1 MPEPEPELEPEPEP
15 EPELEPEL
23 GAELVD
29 GGGLEGLGAGV
40 LAVVEPPA
48 VPDPL
53 WGGLAGTTPSSAF
66 AGLEDWPLPPL
77 HLPPA
82 QIAAQSSD
90 LNVPAGYKLG
100 SLKSARFRWSTS
112 ARSRLC

>member
-15 EPELEPEL
+15 EPELA
-23 GAELVD
+23 AELVD

-40 LAVVEPPA
+40 LAVVGPPA

-53 WGGLAGTTPSSAF
+53 WGGLAGTTPSAF
-66 AGLEDWPLPPL
+66 AGLEDWPSPL